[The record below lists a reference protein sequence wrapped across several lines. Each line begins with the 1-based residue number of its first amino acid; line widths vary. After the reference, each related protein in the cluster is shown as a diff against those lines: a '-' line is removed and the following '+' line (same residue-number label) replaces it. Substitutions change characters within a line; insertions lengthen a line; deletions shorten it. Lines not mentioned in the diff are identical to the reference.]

1 MRLSH
6 RRRGPDIGRIRVVV
20 TLASV
25 LALGSCLERDP
36 TGSRPSS
43 VTTTLLVRADVTGTA
58 VATVVVEVTAP
69 DIPATLVFNVP
80 VAQGAALGTITV
92 PAGSNRTIALR
103 AFDAGGVETHSG
115 SVTVNIQ
122 PGTNPTI
129 ALALM
134 IGDTVNLTA
143 TILDAGGQPVAAQV
157 DWGTLIPAV
166 ATVVST
172 GQQTGRV
179 TAIRPGRATV
189 VATYGGTAGP
199 ATIVVAGWYASPSG
213 SSDGDGSTR
222 PWDLQPALHG
232 GNGNVQPGDSIWV
245 RGGTYTGAVQS
256 TLAGP

>member
-1 MRLSH
+1 MRLSY
-6 RRRGPDIGRIRVVV
+6 RRRGPDIGGIRVAV

-36 TGSRPSS
+36 MGSGPSS
-43 VTTTLLVRADVTGTA
+43 VTTTLLVQADITGTA

-69 DIPATLVFNVP
+69 DIPTTLVFNVP
-80 VAQGAALGTITV
+80 VAQGVALGTITV

-129 ALALM
+129 ALVLMPVTGSVPINATLGSFAVSVTPAVRALM

-143 TILDAGGQPVAAQV
+143 TILDASGQPVAAPV
-157 DWGTLIPAV
+157 GWGTLIPAV

-199 ATIVVAGWYASPSG
+199 ATIDVAGWYGSPSG
-213 SSDGDGSTR
+213 SSAAVGSGL
-222 PWDLQPALHG
+222 PWDLK
-232 GNGNVQPGDSIWV
+232 
-245 RGGTYTGAVQS
+245 
-256 TLAGP
+256 AGVG